1 MLQVK
6 AMSLVAF
13 CCHMLCLLLQVLYFL
28 EPLRHAVVSHLCSRE
43 FCLACELGFLY
54 RMLDCSTGK
63 SCQVLVCIILCPTM
77 SLVIVQATNFLRAFR
92 TLREAS
98 ALGLL
103 ISCEEEERKAD
114 LGKLIQN
121 WNRFV
126 LQQLHQVRAQF
137 VHPGTL
143 LTTLFRRCSLC
154 MLKEG
159 LEEEVL

>member
-1 MLQVK
+1 M
-6 AMSLVAF
+6 AMF
-13 CCHMLCLLLQVLYFL
+13 PLQVLYFL
-28 EPLRHAVVSHLCSRE
+28 EPLRHALLSHLCNRE

-63 SCQVLVCIILCPTM
+63 SCQVLVCMSPCPKQ
-77 SLVIVQATNFLRAFR
+77 SVSVALIQATNFLRAFR

-103 ISCEEEERKAD
+103 ISCEEEEKKAD

-126 LQQLHQVRAQF
+126 LQQLHQVKARVVWLSSFQ
-137 VHPGTL
+137 L
-143 LTTLFRRCSLC
+143 LPF
-154 MLKEG
+154 
-159 LEEEVL
+159 